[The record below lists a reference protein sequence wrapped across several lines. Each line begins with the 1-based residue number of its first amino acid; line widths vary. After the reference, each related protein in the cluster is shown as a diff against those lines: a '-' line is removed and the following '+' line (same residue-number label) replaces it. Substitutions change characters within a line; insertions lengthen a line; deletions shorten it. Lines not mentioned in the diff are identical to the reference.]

1 VNFFCYWLTGAVVL
15 SCMYVC
21 DCVMA
26 VFNSFIIVIFITII
40 ILLLPLYR
48 SPCVSWRPV
57 KNREILL
64 EQTKFY
70 FPHAFSDGI
79 CRLGREMLKFSLHDS
94 HHLHPIILHYITVI
108 YHSTLCSVLY
118 HYCLEMKI
126 SSCQLFV
133 AVI

>member
-1 VNFFCYWLTGAVVL
+1 MSVF
-15 SCMYVC
+15 

-26 VFNSFIIVIFITII
+26 VFNSFIIVIFIII

-70 FPHAFSDGI
+70 FPHAFSNGI
-79 CRLGREMLKFSLHDS
+79 CRSGRGMLKFSLCDS
-94 HHLHPIILHYITVI
+94 HRLHAIILY
-108 YHSTLCSVLY
+108 S
-118 HYCLEMKI
+118 
-126 SSCQLFV
+126 
-133 AVI
+133 